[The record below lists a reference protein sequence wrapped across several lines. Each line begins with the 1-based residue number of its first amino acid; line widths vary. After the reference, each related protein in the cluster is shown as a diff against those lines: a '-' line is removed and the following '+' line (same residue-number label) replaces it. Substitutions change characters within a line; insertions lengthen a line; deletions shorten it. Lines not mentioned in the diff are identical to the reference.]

1 VKQRA
6 EKASGSLPKA
16 KTSVSMPAG
25 RVPCRVAT
33 TLPETSSG
41 GSQRL
46 APCAAKKARV
56 CSL

>member
-16 KTSVSMPAG
+16 NTSVSMPAG
-25 RVPCRVAT
+25 REACKVST
-33 TLPETSSG
+33 TLAGTSSG
-41 GSQRL
+41 GSQRW